1 MSGIRGYRQSV
12 RVGWGADKGLRKVQV
27 MCMRSEVGTQEAI
40 RVQSRCQ
47 GKGDLGALLRE
58 WALQRN
64 PKLNRNKWKKRGRA
78 CVW

>member
-1 MSGIRGYRQSV
+1 MGCRQSV
-12 RVGWGADKGLRKVQV
+12 RVGWGTGKGLRKVQV
-27 MCMRSEVGTQEAI
+27 ACMRCEVGTREAI

-47 GKGDLGALLRE
+47 GKGDLGTLLRE